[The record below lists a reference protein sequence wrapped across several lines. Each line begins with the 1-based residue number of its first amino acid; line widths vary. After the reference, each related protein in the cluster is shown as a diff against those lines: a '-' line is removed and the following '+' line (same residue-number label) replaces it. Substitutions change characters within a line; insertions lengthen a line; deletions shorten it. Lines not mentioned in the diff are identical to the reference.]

1 MKNIGFSY
9 FFDKYY
15 EKYNRMPSDDE
26 LENLFK
32 YTRKND
38 ARKKMLDLHMGD
50 EYYRKLRDSY
60 FELKIED
67 MAQNRTERFNEDIYI
82 KKIF

>member
-1 MKNIGFSY
+1 
-9 FFDKYY
+9 
-15 EKYNRMPSDDE
+15 
-26 LENLFK
+26 
-32 YTRKND
+32 
-38 ARKKMLDLHMGD
+38 MLDLHMGD